1 MTDNKA
7 IQALSFEDALR
18 ELETIVRKLE
28 GGSATLD
35 ESIADY
41 ERGTALRK
49 HCEKKLNEAQSKIE
63 KVLLSKDGHATI
75 EKTQID

>member
-1 MTDNKA
+1 MTDNKS
-7 IQALSFEDALR
+7 IETLTFEDALK
-18 ELETIVRKLE
+18 ELETIVLKLE
-28 GGSATLD
+28 GGSASLD

-63 KVLLSKDGHATI
+63 KVMLNKEGHATL
-75 EKTQID
+75 EPTKVD